1 VRPFSVCAHNDNLP
15 LFLVKPRSA
24 SIDLSN
30 TTKLKEVA
38 FQPISRSVNW
48 IPATLRT
55 ASKLQDLREISIHLP
70 YYVTTTDAGA
80 DVREA
85 IEEEDWEEW
94 LDLDRLL
101 AQFWESSIRP
111 KVVRPTR
118 MESTWDTRDSVG
130 YQCLFPEITK
140 RGIIDLT
147 L

>member
-1 VRPFSVCAHNDNLP
+1 VRPFSVRAHNDNLL

-101 AQFWESSIRP
+101 AQFWESSLFGQRSYAQRGWR
-111 KVVRPTR
+111 VRGTQ
-118 MESTWDTRDSVG
+118 EIVLGTSVCF
-130 YQCLFPEITK
+130 Q
-140 RGIIDLT
+140 R
-147 L
+147 